1 MKDEQKDIVVRD
13 EPRQLTPQGVLSQV
27 QDIQRL
33 MAEVMK
39 KDEHYGVIPGST
51 KPTLLK
57 AGAEKL
63 SLMFRLAPEYDVI
76 EREHENGHREYRITC
91 TLYSIVT
98 GVRVGQGVG
107 VCSTLESKY
116 RYREV
121 SDFEV
126 MDEPIPEDAKER
138 KKEYR
143 AQGYGMKKIDGQWAW
158 VKYKDT
164 HKEENQNIADTYN
177 TVLKMGKKRAH
188 VDAILTAT
196 AASDIFAQDLEDL
209 TDKTVVV
216 RSTESDK
223 PEFLQEPKAGEPRV
237 VEDKQCDKCYAPV
250 GKQHLKTCPNA

>member
-1 MKDEQKDIVVRD
+1 MKEESKEVVVRE
-13 EPRQLTPQGVLSQV
+13 EPRQLTPQGVVAQMR
-27 QDIQRL
+27 DIQSL
-33 MAEVMK
+33 MAEAMK

-91 TLYSIVT
+91 TLFSIVT
-98 GVRVGQGVG
+98 GARVGQGVG

-121 SDFEV
+121 SDYEV
-126 MDEPIPEDAKER
+126 TDDPIPEDAKER

-143 AQGYGMKKIDGQWAW
+143 AQGYGMKKINGQWSW
-158 VKYKDT
+158 VKYKDS
-164 HKEENQNIADTYN
+164 HKEENPNIADTYN
-177 TVLKMGKKRAH
+177 TVLKMSKKRAH

-209 TDKTVVV
+209 TDKAVVAQ
-216 RSTESDK
+216 SSESDK
-223 PEFLQEPKAGEPRV
+223 PEFLREGGLCPDCHAPAGKPHV
-237 VEDKQCDKCYAPV
+237 KGCS
-250 GKQHLKTCPNA
+250 NATT